1 MGLEITEDMLDEIM
15 DNIEDSAEWAAA
27 LNKVL
32 PHFNVNNPKR
42 VAMFLAQTGHESGD
56 FRTLHENLN
65 YKAEGLVKI
74 FHKYFPD
81 AETAAEYAHNPEKI
95 ANRVYSSRMGNG
107 DEESGDGYK
116 YRGRGLIQLTGKDN
130 YKKCSE
136 AVYGDDRLLENPEVL
151 EDKEGAIASACWFWT
166 SRHLN
171 EWSDQGNI
179 AEVTKR
185 INGGTIG
192 LEDRTERYETA
203 LALLE
208 A

>member
-1 MGLEITEDMLDEIM
+1 
-15 DNIEDSAEWAAA
+15 
-27 LNKVL
+27 
-32 PHFNVNNPKR
+32 
-42 VAMFLAQTGHESGD
+42 
-56 FRTLHENLN
+56 
-65 YKAEGLVKI
+65 
-74 FHKYFPD
+74 
-81 AETAAEYAHNPEKI
+81 
-95 ANRVYSSRMGNG
+95 
-107 DEESGDGYK
+107 
-116 YRGRGLIQLTGKDN
+116 
-130 YKKCSE
+130 
-136 AVYGDDRLLENPEVL
+136 VYGDDRLLENPEVL